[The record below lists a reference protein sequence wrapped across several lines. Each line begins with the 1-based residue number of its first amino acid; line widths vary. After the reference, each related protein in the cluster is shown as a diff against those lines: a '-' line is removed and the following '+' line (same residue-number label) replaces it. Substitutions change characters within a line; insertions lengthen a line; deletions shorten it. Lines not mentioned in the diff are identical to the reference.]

1 MHSNDVQPRHWDN
14 GDLNFPPAKSQGRT
28 VMTSDFIDPI
38 GGFVQYNDEIW
49 DQMKVNHMVLVIFF
63 TGIEFEQGPH

>member
-1 MHSNDVQPRHWDN
+1 
-14 GDLNFPPAKSQGRT
+14 
-28 VMTSDFIDPI
+28 MTSDFIDPI